1 MNTQDKT
8 TRNQKLRELAER
20 FVNSKMN
27 SERRNNPSII
37 IRQLGKSLNDIQA
50 LRNHFVEQKAR
61 LDKEG
66 KYEFER
72 YFDKDII
79 QTFDELVDAVKAG
92 KPSAPVEEVVSG
104 FIIEA
109 LHSGHLFHGFKWK
122 NLDALIEADL
132 FNLMYEFDSDFRGDI
147 VTCHNVGG
155 KYIVIETERHP
166 FDYDKQRNKTHEPKE
181 KQFYST
187 ELRGKGAAKKLYLTS
202 TVFNSFEDALFHTMA
217 PSQYSA
223 MSILFTAANKED

>member
-1 MNTQDKT
+1 MATKT
-8 TRNQKLRELAER
+8 SSKEQIRELAEK

-50 LRNHFVEQKAR
+50 LRKHFVEQKAR

-72 YFDKDII
+72 YYNKDII
-79 QTFDELVDAVKAG
+79 QIFDELVESVKAS
-92 KPSAPVEEVVSG
+92 KPSAPIEEVVSG

-109 LHSGHLFHGFKWK
+109 LEKGHDFSRFNWK

-132 FNLMYEFDSDFRGDI
+132 FSLMYEFDSDFRGDI

-166 FDYDKQRNKTHEPKE
+166 YDYDKQRYKTNEPKE

-187 ELRGKGAAKKLYLTS
+187 EFRGKKPFQKLYLTS
-202 TVFNSFEDALFHTMA
+202 TVFHSFEDALFHTMA